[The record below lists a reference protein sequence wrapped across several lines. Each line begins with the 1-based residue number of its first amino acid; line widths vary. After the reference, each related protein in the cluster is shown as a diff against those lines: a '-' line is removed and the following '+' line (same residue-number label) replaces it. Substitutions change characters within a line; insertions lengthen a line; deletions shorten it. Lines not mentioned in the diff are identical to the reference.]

1 MTKIVLVTGGFDPL
15 HSGHIKYF
23 RDAAK
28 LGDKLYV
35 GLNSD
40 KWLANKKGKPFLPS
54 DERMTVVKALSMV
67 TDVITFNDND
77 GTACDAI
84 KQLLDKY
91 PNDSIIFANGGDRNI
106 SNIPEMTLT
115 DPRLH
120 FEFSIGGTDK
130 LNSSSWILNNWK
142 SLDTVERSWGYWRVL
157 DNKQTVKVKELVIYP
172 GATLSDQRH
181 SFRSEHWY
189 IIKGECCIDVDLAGV
204 NTVTLT
210 ENKTMIIPT
219 NTWHRAYNVTDVP
232 CHVIEI
238 QYGKECTEE
247 DIERRS

>member
-1 MTKIVLVTGGFDPL
+1 MKIVLVTGGFDPL

-23 RDAAK
+23 QDAAK

-40 KWLANKKGKPFLPS
+40 KWLANKKGKPFLALS
-54 DERMTVVKALSMV
+54 ERSVVVKALEMV
-67 TDVITFNDND
+67 TDVITFDDND

-91 PNDSIIFANGGDRNI
+91 PNDSIIFANGGDRNL

-115 DPRLH
+115 DSRLH
-120 FEFSIGGTDK
+120 FEFGIGGTDK

-142 SLDTVERSWGYWRVL
+142 SSDTVERSWGYWRVL
-157 DNKQTVKVKELVIYP
+157 DDKQTVKVKELVIYP
-172 GATLSDQRH
+172 GASLSDQRH

-189 IIKGECCIDVDLAGV
+189 IIKGECCIDVDSDEIK
-204 NTVTLT
+204 TVTLT
-210 ENKTMIIPT
+210 ENKTLTIPT
-219 NTWHRAYNVTDVP
+219 NTWHRAYNVKDKP
-232 CHVIEI
+232 CHIIEI
-238 QYGKECTEE
+238 QYGKRCIEE
-247 DIERRS
+247 DIERRN

>member
-28 LGDKLYV
+28 LGNKLYV

-40 KWLANKKGKPFLPS
+40 KWLANKKGKPFLPL

-67 TDVITFNDND
+67 TDVITFDDND

-91 PNDSIIFANGGDRNI
+91 PNDSIIFANGGDRNL

-189 IIKGECCIDVDLAGV
+189 IIKGECCIDVDLDGV
-204 NTVTLT
+204 KTVTLT

>member
-1 MTKIVLVTGGFDPL
+1 MTIVLVTGGFDPL

-23 RDAAK
+23 QAAAK

-40 KWLANKKGKPFLPS
+40 KWLANKKGKPFLPL

-67 TDVITFNDND
+67 TDVITFDDND
-77 GTACDAI
+77 STACDAI

-91 PNDSIIFANGGDRNI
+91 PNDSIIFANGGDRNL

-120 FEFSIGGTDK
+120 FEFGIGGADK

-142 SLDTVERSWGYWRVL
+142 SLDTVERSWGCWRVL
-157 DNKQTVKVKELVIYP
+157 DDKQTVKVKELVIHP

-189 IIKGECCIDVDLAGV
+189 IIKGECCIDIDLDGV
-204 NTVTLT
+204 ETVTLS

-219 NTWHRAYNVTDVP
+219 NTWHRAYNVNDVP